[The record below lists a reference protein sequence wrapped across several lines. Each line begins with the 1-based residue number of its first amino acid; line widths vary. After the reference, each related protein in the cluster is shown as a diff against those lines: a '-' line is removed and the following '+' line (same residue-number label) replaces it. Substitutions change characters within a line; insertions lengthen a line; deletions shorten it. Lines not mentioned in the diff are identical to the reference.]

1 MRVRDHRLDPEGPP
15 LRSKERMV
23 SVSKPI
29 SIGTGKMGTGKM
41 FSGKMWSAAHWLA
54 CALLSACLGVAIP
67 ALAQAASG
75 QATTSDQTASSQAQ
89 PSQTQPAPAQND
101 NDIPD
106 APTVQPAP
114 PTPEPPPVPKPEET
128 ETKKPVERN
137 PWTNQPINQP
147 APTEPGGLPGD
158 QTSTPPPMP
167 PVKTLPP
174 GTPAKKSAQDEL
186 APLIRV
192 HTNFVL
198 VPVTVKDKQGRR
210 VDGLL
215 STDFA
220 VKEKPTDS
228 KGDGV
233 LQKLTFFTAD
243 PIGLSVAVVLD
254 FGMSDSAVQKVNQT
268 FPALVSAFAPY
279 DEVAVYTY
287 SSTVSEIRD
296 FAGVSQKLTALLD
309 QLKTERGRYNGPPIL
324 GGPMVNGPTI
334 NGIPVGSPTEPVN
347 TPPKEAHVLNDAIL
361 QAALDLS
368 KRDKTRRRVIF
379 IISDGRE
386 YGSQASFRDVR
397 RVLLSNNIQV
407 EAVAVESAA
416 LPVYSKLERLHIPD
430 QGYDE
435 ILPKYTSA
443 TGGET
448 HKELSRN
455 AISDIYAQSMSEARN
470 QYTLGY
476 VPAPLKIATRSSCR
490 DIEVIVH
497 HPGLKITT
505 KQQYCPA
512 LAVR

>member
-1 MRVRDHRLDPEGPP
+1 
-15 LRSKERMV
+15 
-23 SVSKPI
+23 
-29 SIGTGKMGTGKM
+29 
-41 FSGKMWSAAHWLA
+41 
-54 CALLSACLGVAIP
+54 
-67 ALAQAASG
+67 
-75 QATTSDQTASSQAQ
+75 
-89 PSQTQPAPAQND
+89 
-101 NDIPD
+101 
-106 APTVQPAP
+106 
-114 PTPEPPPVPKPEET
+114 
-128 ETKKPVERN
+128 
-137 PWTNQPINQP
+137 
-147 APTEPGGLPGD
+147 
-158 QTSTPPPMP
+158 
-167 PVKTLPP
+167 
-174 GTPAKKSAQDEL
+174 
-186 APLIRV
+186 
-192 HTNFVL
+192 
-198 VPVTVKDKQGRR
+198 
-210 VDGLL
+210 
-215 STDFA
+215 
-220 VKEKPTDS
+220 
-228 KGDGV
+228 
-233 LQKLTFFTAD
+233 
-243 PIGLSVAVVLD
+243 
-254 FGMSDSAVQKVNQT
+254 
-268 FPALVSAFAPY
+268 
-279 DEVAVYTY
+279 
-287 SSTVSEIRD
+287 
-296 FAGVSQKLTALLD
+296 
-309 QLKTERGRYNGPPIL
+309 
-324 GGPMVNGPTI
+324 MVNGPTI

>member
-1 MRVRDHRLDPEGPP
+1 MAT
-15 LRSKERMV
+15 S
-23 SVSKPI
+23 
-29 SIGTGKMGTGKM
+29 TGKMTSAKTRAKN
-41 FSGKMWSAAHWLA
+41 SWSTARWLA
-54 CALLSACLGVAIP
+54 FALLSACLGAP
-67 ALAQAASG
+67 ALAQTTSGQPATDPSSSG
-75 QATTSDQTASSQAQ
+75 QAQPAQAQ
-89 PSQTQPAPAQND
+89 PSQTQPTPAQND
-101 NDIPD
+101 SDIPD
-106 APTVQPAP
+106 APTAQPAP

-147 APTEPGGLPGD
+147 APAEAGSLPGD

-167 PVKTLPP
+167 AVKTLPP
-174 GTPAKKSAQDEL
+174 GTTAKKSGQDEL

-192 HTNFVL
+192 HTNLVI

-228 KGDGV
+228 KADGV

-254 FGMSDSAVQKVNQT
+254 LGMSDSAVQKVNQT
-268 FPALVSAFAPY
+268 FPAMVAAFAPY

-296 FAGVSQKLTALLD
+296 FSGVTQRLTALLN
-309 QLKTERGRYNGPPIL
+309 QLKSERGRDNGPPVL
-324 GGPMVNGPTI
+324 GGPMVNGPTV
-334 NGIPVGSPTEPVN
+334 NGVPVGSPTEPVN

-379 IISDGRE
+379 VISDGRE

-407 EAVAVESAA
+407 EAIAVEGAA

-476 VPAPLKIATRSSCR
+476 VPAPLKVATRSACR

-497 HPGLKITT
+497 HPGLKITA